1 MQKHN
6 DTEIAPALIEKL
18 RAASR
23 VLFFTG
29 AGASAESG
37 LPTFRDA
44 QSGLWAQY
52 KAQDLAT
59 PEAFAR
65 DPETVWRWY
74 QWRRRV
80 HAGVV
85 PNPAHHAI
93 AAFEARLPDSVLV
106 TQNVDRLHELAGSPA
121 PIHLHGSVFRN
132 KCARC
137 GVAMPDV
144 PHNLETPPSCVE
156 CGGLCRPD
164 VVWFG
169 EGLPEGPWKAAVE
182 AATVAEIVVV
192 VGTSATVHPAARI
205 PLLAR
210 DAGALVVQV
219 NPEPTPLD
227 KIALNLRGAAGV
239 LMPDLLA
246 ATFPSPQRGE
256 G

>member
-1 MQKHN
+1 V
-6 DTEIAPALIEKL
+6 TEIPAALVEAL
-18 RAASR
+18 RAAKR

-29 AGASAESG
+29 AGVSAESG

-44 QSGLWAQY
+44 QTGLWAQY
-52 KAQDLAT
+52 KPQDLAT
-59 PEAFAR
+59 PAAFAR

-80 HAGVV
+80 HADVA
-85 PNPAHHAI
+85 PNAAHRAI
-93 AAFEARLPDSVLV
+93 AEFEGRLPEAVLV

-132 KCARC
+132 KCAQC
-137 GVAMPDV
+137 GVAMPEV
-144 PHNLETPPSCVE
+144 PHDLESPPRCTE

-169 EGLPEGPWKAAVE
+169 EGLPEEPWKAAVE
-182 AATVAEIVVV
+182 AAAVAEIVIAI
-192 VGTSATVHPAARI
+192 GTSATVHPAARI
-205 PLLAR
+205 PLIAR

-227 KIALNLRGAAGV
+227 RVAQNLRGAAGSV
-239 LMPDLLA
+239 MPELLKA
-246 ATFPSPQRGE
+246 VWPD
-256 G
+256 

>member
-1 MQKHN
+1 M
-6 DTEIAPALIEKL
+6 TEIPAALVEAL
-18 RAASR
+18 RAAKR

-29 AGASAESG
+29 AGVSAESG

-44 QSGLWAQY
+44 QTGLWAQY

-80 HAGVV
+80 HADVA
-85 PNPAHHAI
+85 PNAAHRAI
-93 AAFEARLPDSVLV
+93 AEFETRLPDAVLV
-106 TQNVDRLHELAGSPA
+106 TQNVDRLHELAGSLA

-132 KCARC
+132 KCAQC
-137 GVAMPDV
+137 GVEMPEV
-144 PHNLETPPSCVE
+144 PHDLESPPRCTE

-182 AATVAEIVVV
+182 AAAVAEIVIS

-210 DAGALVVQV
+210 EAGALVVQV
-219 NPEPTPLD
+219 NPEATPLD
-227 KIALNLRGAAGV
+227 RVALNLRGPAGV
-239 LMPDLLA
+239 VLPELL
-246 ATFPSPQRGE
+246 SRL
-256 G
+256 

>member
-1 MQKHN
+1 MHEQIPS
-6 DTEIAPALIEKL
+6 DASFAPALIEKL
-18 RAASR
+18 RTVSR
-23 VLFFTG
+23 ILFFTG
-29 AGASAESG
+29 AGVSAESG

-44 QSGLWAQY
+44 QTGLWAQY

-80 HAGVV
+80 HAEVV

-93 AAFEARLPDSVLV
+93 AAFEARLPDSMLV

-137 GVAMPDV
+137 GIAMPEV
-144 PHNLETPPSCVE
+144 PHDLDSPPACQA
-156 CGGLCRPD
+156 CGGRCRPD

-169 EGLPEGPWKAAVE
+169 EGLPEAPWKEAVAA
-182 AATVAEIVVV
+182 AQAAEIVIVI
-192 VGTSATVHPAARI
+192 GTSATVHPAARI

-210 DAGALVVQV
+210 DVGALLVQV

-227 KIALNLRGAAGV
+227 RVALNLRGAAGSV
-239 LMPDLLA
+239 MPELLA
-246 ATFPSPQRGE
+246 AVWGE
-256 G
+256 D